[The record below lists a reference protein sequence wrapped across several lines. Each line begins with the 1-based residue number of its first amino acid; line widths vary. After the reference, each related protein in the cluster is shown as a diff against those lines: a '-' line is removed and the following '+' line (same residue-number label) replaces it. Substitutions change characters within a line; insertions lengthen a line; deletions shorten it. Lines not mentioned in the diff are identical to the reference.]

1 MFAVTGTWAMDGRMV
16 ERQDEMLAAL
26 VAGVIQNEGFVRG
39 FWSQDI
45 DDPAV
50 NVTYIVFETLAQA
63 RTFREAVIAN
73 APAQAETGVQRDRL
87 RIVEVKADA

>member
-39 FWSQDI
+39 FCNEFRNKHENQQGTRKPHRKALSSWH
-45 DDPAV
+45 PASLSAG
-50 NVTYIVFETLAQA
+50 ET
-63 RTFREAVIAN
+63 RPIALN
-73 APAQAETGVQRDRL
+73 EETSD
-87 RIVEVKADA
+87 